1 MMRSRQRRPLRL
13 GDPVPTQQVAA
24 VYGYVLVGAVCL
36 HPLQNNHPTLTHF
49 QAPTSSSV
57 L

>member
-13 GDPVPTQQVAA
+13 GDPVPSQQVA
-24 VYGYVLVGAVCL
+24 VYGHVLVGAVCL
-36 HPLQNNHPTLTHF
+36 HPLHNNHPTLTHF
-49 QAPTSSSV
+49 QAPTSRSV